1 MAVLPHSGL
10 ETALAPARIRQL
22 EALAYN
28 AWPAL
33 QTVLAEGW
41 VIRFS
46 EGYTKRANSAAA
58 FAEAAAPVR
67 DVAPFVEDIYARHG
81 IVPTFRSSPL
91 THPDDHAWLLQAGY
105 SAFDQ
110 SIVMTADL
118 SAGKADQAVSML
130 AEPSQAWLEG
140 FAAGNRYGPTVRPT
154 LERMLAAIR
163 PRAAYATLVH
173 DGRSTAYGLAV
184 NEREWVGLFDILV
197 EAPYRGLGQ
206 GQRLV
211 QTLLD
216 WGRRQNATHAYLQVT
231 AGNETAIKLYR
242 KLGFEEAYRYQYYQR
257 GN

>member
-1 MAVLPHSGL
+1 MNAPSDSGIVLV
-10 ETALAPARIRQL
+10 PARIRQL

-33 QTVLAEGW
+33 QTVLADGW

-58 FAEAAAPVR
+58 FADAAAPVR
-67 DVAPFVEDIYARHG
+67 AVAPFVEAIYARHG

-91 THPDDHAWLLQAGY
+91 ADPDDHAWLLQAGY

-118 SAGKADQAVSML
+118 AAGRADQAVRLL
-130 AEPSQAWLEG
+130 AEPSLEWLEG

-163 PRAAYATLVH
+163 PRTAYATLAD

-184 NEREWVGLFDILV
+184 NEREWLGLFDILV

-206 GQRLV
+206 GRRLV
-211 QTLLD
+211 RTLLN
-216 WGRRQNATHAYLQVT
+216 WGRRQ
-231 AGNETAIKLYR
+231 
-242 KLGFEEAYRYQYYQR
+242 
-257 GN
+257 